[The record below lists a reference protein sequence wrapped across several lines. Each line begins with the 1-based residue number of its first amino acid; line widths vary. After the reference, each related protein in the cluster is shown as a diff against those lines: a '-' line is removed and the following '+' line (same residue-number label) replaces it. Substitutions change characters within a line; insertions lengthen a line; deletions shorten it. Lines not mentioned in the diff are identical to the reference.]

1 MPASSRRVSFF
12 LLSLKYFESDKMKF
26 SEFKLNEKLAK
37 AIEAKGYTEPSEIQE
52 KTIPLI
58 LNGKDIIG
66 QARTGTGKTAAFVI
80 PIMQKINPENRGV
93 QALVLVPTRELAQ
106 QVEKETKSLA
116 IGQNIHAAAVFG
128 GQKISIQKNLLHR
141 GQHFIVATPGRLMD
155 LMRRGWIQLSTVNTV
170 ILDEADKMFDMGFR
184 EDIEFILGGCPK
196 ERQTLLFSA
205 TMSSEIRSLTKKF
218 LASDAEFI
226 NVSEDKLAVDEVDQF
241 YISVNP
247 KKRISTLADLISF
260 ENMDKC
266 LVFTRTRRT
275 TEWLSKQLYKR
286 NIRAKAIHGGL
297 SQNVRQRMLEGFRSG
312 KVPVLIT
319 TDLLARG
326 MDIQDI
332 SHIINFDF
340 PKEKETYVHRI
351 GRTAR
356 FGKRGEAITFCTSV
370 MDLEEIK
377 QIERMTNTQIREIV
391 QVNE

>member
-1 MPASSRRVSFF
+1 
-12 LLSLKYFESDKMKF
+12 MKF
-26 SEFKLNEKLAK
+26 SEFKLNDKLAK

-58 LNGKDIIG
+58 LKGKDIIG

-80 PIMQKINPENRGV
+80 PILQKINPEKKGV

-106 QVEKETKSLA
+106 QVEKETRSLA
-116 IGQNIHAAAVFG
+116 KGQDIYTTAVFG
-128 GQKISIQKNLLHR
+128 GQKISIQKNLLHS
-141 GQHFIVATPGRLMD
+141 GQHVVVATPGRLMD
-155 LMRRGWIQLSTVNTV
+155 LMRRGWIQLAMVNTI

-184 EDIEFILGGCPK
+184 DDIEFILSGCPK

-205 TMSSEIRSLTKKF
+205 TMSLEIRSLTKKF
-218 LASDAEFI
+218 LAHDAEFI

-247 KKRISTLADLISF
+247 KKRISTLADLIIF
-260 ENMDKC
+260 EKMDKC
-266 LVFTRTRRT
+266 LIFTRTRRT
-275 TEWLSKQLYKR
+275 TEWLSKQLFTRGIK
-286 NIRAKAIHGGL
+286 AKAIHGGL
-297 SQNVRQRMLEGFRSG
+297 SQNVRERLLDGFRAG
-312 KVPVLIT
+312 KTPVLIT

-326 MDIQDI
+326 MDIHDI

-356 FGKRGEAITFCTSV
+356 FGKRGESITFCTSV

-377 QIERMTNTQIREIV
+377 QIERMTKTQIREIV